1 VLLCR
6 SLGLDTRVVLN
17 FDISPLKPTNEDLA
31 AALGSAKLT
40 NKAVASSLGSVKTEE
55 STGSQKGAN
64 VFLHF
69 FCLGER
75 LISATPFVYCGTG
88 LSALKELITHNTRFS
103 SNWARLPHSD
113 SHSK

>member
-40 NKAVASSLGSVKTEE
+40 NKALASALGSVKTEE
-55 STGSQKGAN
+55 SSQKGAQ

-69 FCLGER
+69 ILPWRQTNFCN
-75 LISATPFVYCGTG
+75 PVG
-88 LSALKELITHNTRFS
+88 LLW
-103 SNWARLPHSD
+103 NWSLR
-113 SHSK
+113 

>member
-1 VLLCR
+1 MLLKAMPFCNTVYQKPALCLPQLCISVLIFVLLCR

-40 NKAVASSLGSVKTEE
+40 NKALASALGSVKTEE
-55 STGSQKGAN
+55 SSQKGAQ

-69 FCLGER
+69 FCLGDR
-75 LISATPFVYCGTG
+75 LISYQCWP
-88 LSALKELITHNTRFS
+88 L
-103 SNWARLPHSD
+103 
-113 SHSK
+113 